1 MAKARQDPDSTLGL
15 ADRLHSVAIRLLRR
29 ARREDAAMGL
39 PPAQASVLS
48 VLVFGGART
57 LSALADVEQV
67 KAPTMTRIVDALERA
82 GLAQRQPD
90 ADDRRKLSI
99 AATASGVRLMQKGRS
114 RRVNPQDTV
123 PLIHASRTLPPKACP
138 SDSSKPT
145 RRLVLVVHS
154 KGMSSARAVL

>member
-1 MAKARQDPDSTLGL
+1 MSKPRQDPDSVLGL

-99 AATASGVRLMQKGRS
+99 AATTAGIRLMQQGRS
-114 RRVNPQDTV
+114 RRVKALAQLLAD
-123 PLIHASRTLPPKACP
+123 LDRDERATL
-138 SDSSKPT
+138 DSAIALLG
-145 RRLVLVVHS
+145 RLQVRKS
-154 KGMSSARAVL
+154 GQ

>member
-1 MAKARQDPDSTLGL
+1 MSRPRQDPDSVLGL
-15 ADRLHSVAIRLLRR
+15 ADRLHSVAIHLLRR

-99 AATASGVRLMQKGRS
+99 AATTAGIRLMQQGRS
-114 RRVNPQDTV
+114 RRVKALAHLLADLDRNER
-123 PLIHASRTLPPKACP
+123 ATL
-138 SDSSKPT
+138 DSAIALLG
-145 RRLVLVVHS
+145 RLQMRNS
-154 KGMSSARAVL
+154 GQ

>member
-114 RRVNPQDTV
+114 RRVNALAQLLAD
-123 PLIHASRTLPPKACP
+123 LDRNE
-138 SDSSKPT
+138 
-145 RRLVLVVHS
+145 
-154 KGMSSARAVL
+154 RAVLEEAIALLARLQTRKSGQ

>member
-1 MAKARQDPDSTLGL
+1 MSKARQVAESTLDL
-15 ADRLHSVAIRLLRR
+15 ADRLHSVAIHLLRR

-82 GLAQRQPD
+82 GLAQRLPD

-99 AATASGVRLMQKGRS
+99 AATVAGTRLIQQGRS
-114 RRVNPQDTV
+114 RRVKALAQLLAD
-123 PLIHASRTLPPKACP
+123 LDRDERATLNA
-138 SDSSKPT
+138 
-145 RRLVLVVHS
+145 
-154 KGMSSARAVL
+154 AI

>member
-1 MAKARQDPDSTLGL
+1 MSKPRQDPDSVVGL

-67 KAPTMTRIVDALERA
+67 KAPTMTRIVDALERS

-99 AATASGVRLMQKGRS
+99 AATTAGIRLMQQGRS
-114 RRVNPQDTV
+114 RRVKALAQLLAD
-123 PLIHASRTLPPKACP
+123 LDRDERATL
-138 SDSSKPT
+138 DSAIALLG
-145 RRLVLVVHS
+145 RLQMRNS
-154 KGMSSARAVL
+154 GQ

>member
-1 MAKARQDPDSTLGL
+1 MSKARQVADSTLDL
-15 ADRLHSVAIRLLRR
+15 ADRLHSVAIHLLRR

-82 GLAQRQPD
+82 GLAQRLPD

-99 AATASGVRLMQKGRS
+99 AATTAGIRLMQQGRS
-114 RRVNPQDTV
+114 RRVKALAHLLADLDRNER
-123 PLIHASRTLPPKACP
+123 ATL
-138 SDSSKPT
+138 DSAIALLG
-145 RRLVLVVHS
+145 RLQVRKS
-154 KGMSSARAVL
+154 GQ

>member
-1 MAKARQDPDSTLGL
+1 MGL
-15 ADRLHSVAIRLLRR
+15 ADRLHSVAIHLLRR

-67 KAPTMTRIVDALERA
+67 KAPTMSRIVDALERA

-90 ADDRRKLSI
+90 ADDRRKLHI
-99 AATASGVRLMQKGRS
+99 AATAAGVRLMQQGRS
-114 RRVNPQDTV
+114 RRVKALAQLLAGLDRDERATLDTAIA
-123 PLIHASRTLPPKACP
+123 LLARLQ
-138 SDSSKPT
+138 T
-145 RRLVLVVHS
+145 RKS
-154 KGMSSARAVL
+154 GQ

>member
-1 MAKARQDPDSTLGL
+1 MSKPRQDPDSAIAL
-15 ADRLHSVAIRLLRR
+15 ADRLHSVAIHLLRR

-67 KAPTMTRIVDALERA
+67 KAPTMTRIVDALERV

-99 AATASGVRLMQKGRS
+99 AATAAGARLMQQGRS
-114 RRVNPQDTV
+114 RRVKALALLLAD
-123 PLIHASRTLPPKACP
+123 LDRDERATLDEAV
-138 SDSSKPT
+138 T
-145 RRLVLVVHS
+145 LLARLQMRKS
-154 KGMSSARAVL
+154 GQ

>member
-1 MAKARQDPDSTLGL
+1 MSKPRQDPDSVVGL

-99 AATASGVRLMQKGRS
+99 AATTAGVRLMQQGRS
-114 RRVNPQDTV
+114 RRVKALAHLLADLDRNER
-123 PLIHASRTLPPKACP
+123 ATLDAAITLLGRLQ
-138 SDSSKPT
+138 T
-145 RRLVLVVHS
+145 RKS
-154 KGMSSARAVL
+154 GQ

>member
-1 MAKARQDPDSTLGL
+1 MSRPRQDPDSVLGL

-99 AATASGVRLMQKGRS
+99 AATTAGIRLMQQGRS
-114 RRVNPQDTV
+114 RRVKALAQLLAD
-123 PLIHASRTLPPKACP
+123 LDRDERATL
-138 SDSSKPT
+138 DSAIALLG
-145 RRLVLVVHS
+145 RLQMRNS
-154 KGMSSARAVL
+154 GQ

>member
-1 MAKARQDPDSTLGL
+1 MAEARQDPDSTLGL

-114 RRVNPQDTV
+114 RRVNALAQLLAD
-123 PLIHASRTLPPKACP
+123 LDR
-138 SDSSKPT
+138 DE
-145 RRLVLVVHS
+145 
-154 KGMSSARAVL
+154 RAVLEEAIALLARLQTRKSGQ

>member
-1 MAKARQDPDSTLGL
+1 MGL
-15 ADRLHSVAIRLLRR
+15 ADRLHSVAIHLLRR

-82 GLAQRQPD
+82 GLAQRKAD
-90 ADDRRKLSI
+90 ADDRRKFNI
-99 AATASGVRLMQKGRS
+99 AATTAGVRLMQQGRS
-114 RRVNPQDTV
+114 RRVKALAQLLAGLDRNEQATLDEAVTV
-123 PLIHASRTLPPKACP
+123 LA
-138 SDSSKPT
+138 
-145 RRLVLVVHS
+145 RLQMRKS
-154 KGMSSARAVL
+154 GQ

>member
-1 MAKARQDPDSTLGL
+1 MDL
-15 ADRLHSVAIRLLRR
+15 ADRLHSVAIHLLRR

-90 ADDRRKLSI
+90 ADDRRKFNI
-99 AATASGVRLMQKGRS
+99 AATAAGVRLMQQGRS
-114 RRVNPQDTV
+114 RRVKALAQLLADLDRNERAALDTAIV
-123 PLIHASRTLPPKACP
+123 LLA
-138 SDSSKPT
+138 
-145 RRLVLVVHS
+145 RLQMRKS
-154 KGMSSARAVL
+154 GQ

>member
-1 MAKARQDPDSTLGL
+1 MSKPCQDPDSALGL
-15 ADRLHSVAIRLLRR
+15 ADRLHSVAIHLLRR

-57 LSALADVEQV
+57 LSALAEVEQV

-82 GLAQRQPD
+82 GLAQRQAD

-99 AATASGVRLMQKGRS
+99 AATAAGARLMQQGRS
-114 RRVNPQDTV
+114 RRVKALAQ
-123 PLIHASRTLPPKACP
+123 LLAGLSRNEQATLDEAVKLLA
-138 SDSSKPT
+138 
-145 RRLVLVVHS
+145 RLQMRKS
-154 KGMSSARAVL
+154 GQ

>member
-1 MAKARQDPDSTLGL
+1 MTKARQDPDSTLGL

-114 RRVNPQDTV
+114 RRVNALAQLLAD
-123 PLIHASRTLPPKACP
+123 LDR
-138 SDSSKPT
+138 DE
-145 RRLVLVVHS
+145 
-154 KGMSSARAVL
+154 RAVLEEAIALLARLQTRKSGQ

>member
-1 MAKARQDPDSTLGL
+1 
-15 ADRLHSVAIRLLRR
+15 
-29 ARREDAAMGL
+29 MGL

-82 GLAQRQPD
+82 GLAQRLPD

-99 AATASGVRLMQKGRS
+99 GATAAGTRLMQQGRS
-114 RRVNPQDTV
+114 RRVKALAQLLAD
-123 PLIHASRTLPPKACP
+123 LDRDERATLNAAIALLARLQ
-138 SDSSKPT
+138 T
-145 RRLVLVVHS
+145 RKS
-154 KGMSSARAVL
+154 GQ

>member
-1 MAKARQDPDSTLGL
+1 MSKPRQDPDSVAGL

-90 ADDRRKLSI
+90 ADDRRKLSV
-99 AATASGVRLMQKGRS
+99 AATTAGVRLMQQGRS
-114 RRVNPQDTV
+114 RRVKALAHLLADLDRNER
-123 PLIHASRTLPPKACP
+123 ATL
-138 SDSSKPT
+138 DSAIALLG
-145 RRLVLVVHS
+145 RLQMRNS
-154 KGMSSARAVL
+154 GQ

>member
-39 PPAQASVLS
+39 PHAQASVLS

-114 RRVNPQDTV
+114 RRVNALAQLLAD
-123 PLIHASRTLPPKACP
+123 LDR
-138 SDSSKPT
+138 DE
-145 RRLVLVVHS
+145 
-154 KGMSSARAVL
+154 RAVLEEAIALLARLQTRKSGQ

>member
-1 MAKARQDPDSTLGL
+1 MSKLRQVADSTLGL
-15 ADRLHSVAIRLLRR
+15 ADRLHSVAIHLLRR

-57 LSALADVEQV
+57 LSALADAEQV

-82 GLAQRQPD
+82 GLAQRLPD

-99 AATASGVRLMQKGRS
+99 AATAAGTRLMQQGRS
-114 RRVNPQDTV
+114 RRVKALAQLLAD
-123 PLIHASRTLPPKACP
+123 LDRDERATLNAAIALLARLQ
-138 SDSSKPT
+138 T
-145 RRLVLVVHS
+145 RKS
-154 KGMSSARAVL
+154 GQ

>member
-1 MAKARQDPDSTLGL
+1 MSKARQVADSTLDL
-15 ADRLHSVAIRLLRR
+15 ADRLHSVAIHLLRR

-82 GLAQRQPD
+82 GLAQRLPD

-99 AATASGVRLMQKGRS
+99 AATVAGTRLIQQGRS
-114 RRVNPQDTV
+114 RRVKALAQLLAD
-123 PLIHASRTLPPKACP
+123 LDRDERATLNAAIALLARLQ
-138 SDSSKPT
+138 T
-145 RRLVLVVHS
+145 RKS
-154 KGMSSARAVL
+154 GQ

>member
-1 MAKARQDPDSTLGL
+1 
-15 ADRLHSVAIRLLRR
+15 VAIHLLRR

-82 GLAQRQPD
+82 GLAQRLPD

-99 AATASGVRLMQKGRS
+99 AATAAGTRLIQQGRS
-114 RRVNPQDTV
+114 RRVKALAQLLAD
-123 PLIHASRTLPPKACP
+123 LDRDERATLNAAIALLARLQ
-138 SDSSKPT
+138 T
-145 RRLVLVVHS
+145 RKS
-154 KGMSSARAVL
+154 GQ

>member
-1 MAKARQDPDSTLGL
+1 MSKVRQVADSTLDL
-15 ADRLHSVAIRLLRR
+15 ADRLHSVAIHLLRR

-82 GLAQRQPD
+82 GLAQRLPD

-99 AATASGVRLMQKGRS
+99 AATVAGTRLIQQGRS
-114 RRVNPQDTV
+114 RRVKALAQLLAD
-123 PLIHASRTLPPKACP
+123 LDRDERATLNAAIALLARLQ
-138 SDSSKPT
+138 T
-145 RRLVLVVHS
+145 RKS
-154 KGMSSARAVL
+154 GQ

>member
-1 MAKARQDPDSTLGL
+1 MSKPRQDPDSVVGL

-99 AATASGVRLMQKGRS
+99 AATTAGVRLMQQGRS
-114 RRVNPQDTV
+114 RRVKALAHLLADLDRNER
-123 PLIHASRTLPPKACP
+123 ATLDAAIALLGRLQ
-138 SDSSKPT
+138 T
-145 RRLVLVVHS
+145 RKS
-154 KGMSSARAVL
+154 GQ

>member
-99 AATASGVRLMQKGRS
+99 AASASGVRLMQKGRS
-114 RRVNPQDTV
+114 RRVNALAQLLAD
-123 PLIHASRTLPPKACP
+123 LDR
-138 SDSSKPT
+138 DE
-145 RRLVLVVHS
+145 
-154 KGMSSARAVL
+154 RAVLEEAIALLARLQTRKSGQ

>member
-1 MAKARQDPDSTLGL
+1 
-15 ADRLHSVAIRLLRR
+15 
-29 ARREDAAMGL
+29 MGL

-99 AATASGVRLMQKGRS
+99 AATATGTRLMQHGRS
-114 RRVNPQDTV
+114 RRVKALAQLLVD
-123 PLIHASRTLPPKACP
+123 LDRDERATLDAAIALLARLQ
-138 SDSSKPT
+138 T
-145 RRLVLVVHS
+145 RKS
-154 KGMSSARAVL
+154 GQ

>member
-1 MAKARQDPDSTLGL
+1 MSKPRQDPDSVVGL

-99 AATASGVRLMQKGRS
+99 AATTAGIRLMQQGRS
-114 RRVNPQDTV
+114 RRVKALAQLLAD
-123 PLIHASRTLPPKACP
+123 LDRDERATL
-138 SDSSKPT
+138 DSAIALLG
-145 RRLVLVVHS
+145 RLQMRNS
-154 KGMSSARAVL
+154 GQ